1 MIRLNDKIATIMDE
15 GYIDDHIEVR
25 KEYDPKTFPQVSYS
39 GLYEIVHRADF
50 CAASIP
56 HVFYEGSDSILEDGS
71 RYFDAAARSR
81 RVWNKVSILDRNL
94 SKEEAL
100 LRAKNEAEKKNLPLY
115 LKNEDNSGTI
125 SFIQKPE
132 GWEHHW
138 G

>member
-1 MIRLNDKIATIMDE
+1 M
-15 GYIDDHIEVR
+15 
-25 KEYDPKTFPQVSYS
+25 
-39 GLYEIVHRADF
+39 YEIVHRADF